1 MNVFTLEQG
10 VSPLGREAGVFL
22 NLLNWIV
29 HPGVGGQC
37 VAIVQVKDLIDA
49 GVHFGH
55 RASRWNPKMRP
66 YIYGKRNLIH
76 IIDLRETVRGLL
88 RAYRYLSQLAS
99 KGNLVLFVG
108 TKRQAKE
115 TIEREAARCGM
126 PYVSERWLG
135 GTLTNYRTIRDRLKR
150 LQELEALWVPAGE
163 NPAKIDIAAY
173 MRSMHNESG
182 KLELSKAPETAE
194 IRRYSKKMVATL
206 NRELTKIR
214 RNLEGI
220 REMNRMPDALV
231 VVDPKREYIAVK
243 EAQRVGIATVA
254 LIDTDSDPD
263 TVDLPIPGNDDSIR
277 SIELMLAKLADAIL
291 EGRAALPPEQQS
303 VIKPRPPAPTGNGA
317 NTPATPNPQPAA
329 AVVE

>member
-1 MNVFTLEQG
+1 
-10 VSPLGREAGVFL
+10 
-22 NLLNWIV
+22 
-29 HPGVGGQC
+29 

-99 KGNLVLFVG
+99 RGSLVLFVG

-115 TIEREAARCGM
+115 AIERESARCSM
-126 PYVSERWLG
+126 PFVKERWLG

-150 LQELEALWVPAGE
+150 LQELEALWLPAGE
-163 NPAKIDIAAY
+163 STGKIDMVAY
-173 MRSMHNESG
+173 MRSMLNESG

-194 IRRYSKKMVATL
+194 IRTYSKKMVATL

-220 REMNRMPDALV
+220 REMARMPDALI
-231 VVDPKREYIAVK
+231 VVDPRREYIAVK
-243 EAQRVGIATVA
+243 EAQRVGITTLA

-263 TVDLPIPGNDDSIR
+263 TVDLPIPCNDDSIR
-277 SIELMLAKLADAIL
+277 SIELILARLAEAVM
-291 EGRAALPPEQQS
+291 EGRASLPQEQQAAL
-303 VIKPRPPAPTGNGA
+303 KPRPAPLGNGSNRPA
-317 NTPATPNPQPAA
+317 ATPSAKPASP
-329 AVVE
+329 VS

>member
-1 MNVFTLEQG
+1 
-10 VSPLGREAGVFL
+10 
-22 NLLNWIV
+22 
-29 HPGVGGQC
+29 

-88 RAYRYLSQLAS
+88 RSYRYLSQLVS
-99 KGNLVLFVG
+99 KGSLVLFVG

-115 TIEREAARCGM
+115 TVQREAVRCGM
-126 PYVSERWLG
+126 PYVNERWLG
-135 GTLTNYRTIRDRLKR
+135 GTLTNYRTIRERLKR
-150 LQELEALWVPAGE
+150 LQELEALWFPAGE
-163 NPAKIDIAAY
+163 NAAKMDTVAH
-173 MRSMHNESG
+173 MRSMLNEAG
-182 KLELSKAPETAE
+182 KLELTKAPESAQ
-194 IRRYSKKMVATL
+194 IRTYSKKMVATL

-220 REMNRMPDALV
+220 REMNRMPDALI
-231 VVDPKREYIAVK
+231 VVDPKREYIAVR

-291 EGRAALPPEQQS
+291 EGRASLPPDQALR
-303 VIKPRPPAPTGNGA
+303 PRTPPSGNG
-317 NTPATPNPQPAA
+317 PASSPVNPKPA
-329 AVVE
+329 AVVS